1 MEASGLAEAVTGV
14 AEEEV
19 VVMVTE
25 VEVGRVLM
33 VRVREATVAEQQ
45 SEDWPRAEAGE
56 GLGVAG
62 PGGGA
67 TLHLCST
74 SLLELEIIIEWTNQG
89 PLMVRLKG
97 AKRRG
102 GLVQRIVTMGCS
114 FRF

>member
-14 AEEEV
+14 AEEVE
-19 VVMVTE
+19 VTE
-25 VEVGRVLM
+25 VEVDRVLV
-33 VRVREATVAEQQ
+33 VRVRVATITMAEQQ

-62 PGGGA
+62 PWGGA

-89 PLMVRLKG
+89 PLMV
-97 AKRRG
+97 
-102 GLVQRIVTMGCS
+102 
-114 FRF
+114 

>member
-1 MEASGLAEAVTGV
+1 MAEAVTGV

-19 VVMVTE
+19 VVTE
-25 VEVGRVLM
+25 VDVDRVLV
-33 VRVREATVAEQQ
+33 VRVRDATVAEQQ

-62 PGGGA
+62 PWGGA

-89 PLMVRLKG
+89 PLMV
-97 AKRRG
+97 
-102 GLVQRIVTMGCS
+102 
-114 FRF
+114 